1 MKRRARDIEFRH
13 LRCFVNAAD
22 HGSFRKAGS
31 TMGVQQSSISRCIC
45 DLEDRLGT
53 SLFHRHRSGVTLNRA
68 GQQFLPRARQIIR
81 GLDESLH
88 AMAALGRSENGRIRV
103 GIYSSIASGF
113 LAELLRSFG
122 GQHNHVQIELI
133 DGNPEE
139 HVAAIRRLKLDVAFL
154 TGTRT
159 WQDCDSALMW
169 SEGVF
174 VVLPERHE
182 LAIRTAVDWRELSG
196 EAFMVS
202 ETAPGQEIYD
212 YLVRK
217 LAELSWHPDIH
228 VQSVSRDNLLSLVAI
243 GRGLTVVSEAMTVT
257 THPGVVFRPIKGER
271 LPFSAIWSPNNDNPA
286 FRRLLSMARA
296 KAEVEN
302 RGVINGHPCG
312 IEQPASP
319 SQTHDPSP

>member
-1 MKRRARDIEFRH
+1 MRIR
-13 LRCFVNAAD
+13 
-22 HGSFRKAGS
+22 
-31 TMGVQQSSISRCIC
+31 QSSVSRCIR

-53 SLFHRHRSGVTLNRA
+53 SLFHRHRSGVSLNRA
-68 GQQFLPRARQIIR
+68 GHQFLPRARQIIR

-122 GQHNHVQIELI
+122 EQHNHVQIELI

-139 HVAAIRRLKLDVAFL
+139 HVAAIRGLKLDVAFL

-217 LAELSWHPDIH
+217 LADLSWHPDIH
-228 VQSVSRDNLLSLVAI
+228 VQSVGRDNLLSLVAI
-243 GRGLTVVSEAMTVT
+243 GRGLTVVSEAMTAT
-257 THPGVVFRPIKGER
+257 NHPGVVFRPIKGER

-296 KAEVEN
+296 KAELEN

-312 IEQPASP
+312 IEQPVSP
-319 SQTHDPSP
+319 SRTRDPWP

>member
-1 MKRRARDIEFRH
+1 MRIR
-13 LRCFVNAAD
+13 
-22 HGSFRKAGS
+22 
-31 TMGVQQSSISRCIC
+31 QSSVSRCIR

-53 SLFHRHRSGVTLNRA
+53 SLFHRHRSGVSLNRA
-68 GQQFLPRARQIIR
+68 GHQFLPRARQTIR

-88 AMAALGRSENGRIRV
+88 AIALLGRSENGRIKI

-122 GQHNHVQIELI
+122 DQHNDVQIQLI

-139 HVAAIRRLKLDVAFL
+139 HLAAIRQLELDVAFL
-154 TGTRT
+154 TGTRA
-159 WQDCDSALMW
+159 WQDCDSAFMW

-217 LAELSWHPDIH
+217 LADLSWHPDIH
-228 VQSVSRDNLLSLVAI
+228 VQSVGRDNLLSLVAI
-243 GRGLTVVSEAMTVT
+243 GRGLTVVSEAMTAT
-257 THPGVVFRPIKGER
+257 NHPGVVFRPIKGER

-286 FRRLLSMARA
+286 FRRLLSMATT
-296 KAEVEN
+296 KAGSERSPAISE
-302 RGVINGHPCG
+302 HLCG
-312 IEQPASP
+312 FEQNA
-319 SQTHDPSP
+319 

>member
-1 MKRRARDIEFRH
+1 
-13 LRCFVNAAD
+13 
-22 HGSFRKAGS
+22 
-31 TMGVQQSSISRCIC
+31 
-45 DLEDRLGT
+45 
-53 SLFHRHRSGVTLNRA
+53 
-68 GQQFLPRARQIIR
+68 
-81 GLDESLH
+81 
-88 AMAALGRSENGRIRV
+88 MAALGRSENGRIRV

>member
-1 MKRRARDIEFRH
+1 MRIR
-13 LRCFVNAAD
+13 
-22 HGSFRKAGS
+22 
-31 TMGVQQSSISRCIC
+31 QSSVSRCIR

-53 SLFHRHRSGVTLNRA
+53 SLFHRHRSGVSLNRA
-68 GQQFLPRARQIIR
+68 GHQFLPRARQTIR

-122 GQHNHVQIELI
+122 EQHNHVQIELI

-139 HVAAIRRLKLDVAFL
+139 HVAAIRGLKLDVAFL

-182 LAIRTAVDWRELSG
+182 VAIRTAVDWRELSG

-296 KAEVEN
+296 KAELEN

>member
-1 MKRRARDIEFRH
+1 MRIR
-13 LRCFVNAAD
+13 
-22 HGSFRKAGS
+22 
-31 TMGVQQSSISRCIC
+31 QSSVSRCIR

-53 SLFHRHRSGVTLNRA
+53 SLFHRHRSGVSLNRA
-68 GQQFLPRARQIIR
+68 GHQFLPRARQTIR

-88 AMAALGRSENGRIRV
+88 AIALLGRSENGRIKI

-122 GQHNHVQIELI
+122 DQHNSVQIQLI

-139 HVAAIRRLKLDVAFL
+139 HLAAIRQLELDVAFL
-154 TGTRT
+154 TGTRA
-159 WQDCDSALMW
+159 WQDCDSAFMW

-174 VVLPERHE
+174 VVLPELHE
-182 LAIRTAVDWRELSG
+182 LAIRTAVGWHELSC

-217 LAELSWHPDIH
+217 LADLSCHPDIH

-243 GRGLTVVSEAMTVT
+243 GRGLTVVSEAMTAT
-257 THPGVVFRPIKGER
+257 NYPGLVFRPIKGER

-286 FRRLLSMARA
+286 FRRFLSMAKA
-296 KAEVEN
+296 KAELEK
-302 RGVINGHPCG
+302 RGPISGHPCG
-312 IEQPASP
+312 IG
-319 SQTHDPSP
+319 

>member
-1 MKRRARDIEFRH
+1 MRIR
-13 LRCFVNAAD
+13 
-22 HGSFRKAGS
+22 
-31 TMGVQQSSISRCIC
+31 QSSVSRCIR

-53 SLFHRHRSGVTLNRA
+53 SLFHRHRSGVSLNRA
-68 GQQFLPRARQIIR
+68 GHQFLPRARQTIR

-88 AMAALGRSENGRIRV
+88 AIALLGRSENGRIKI

-122 GQHNHVQIELI
+122 DQHNDVQIQLI

-139 HVAAIRRLKLDVAFL
+139 HLAAIRQLELDVAFL
-154 TGTRT
+154 TGTRA
-159 WQDCDSALMW
+159 WQDCDSAFMW

-217 LAELSWHPDIH
+217 LADLSWHPDIH
-228 VQSVSRDNLLSLVAI
+228 VQSVGRDNLLSLVAI

-296 KAEVEN
+296 KAELEN

>member
-1 MKRRARDIEFRH
+1 MGPR
-13 LRCFVNAAD
+13 LR
-22 HGSFRKAGS
+22 
-31 TMGVQQSSISRCIC
+31 
-45 DLEDRLGT
+45 L
-53 SLFHRHRSGVTLNRA
+53 
-68 GQQFLPRARQIIR
+68 
-81 GLDESLH
+81 
-88 AMAALGRSENGRIRV
+88 RSENGRIKI

-122 GQHNHVQIELI
+122 DQHNDVQIQLI

-139 HVAAIRRLKLDVAFL
+139 HLAAIRQLELDVAFL
-154 TGTRT
+154 TGTRA
-159 WQDCDSALMW
+159 WQDCDSAFMW

-182 LAIRTAVDWRELSG
+182 LAILTAVDWHELSC

-217 LAELSWHPDIH
+217 LADLSCHPDIH

-243 GRGLTVVSEAMTVT
+243 GRGLTVVSEAMTAT
-257 THPGVVFRPIKGER
+257 NYPGLVFRPIKGER

-286 FRRLLSMARA
+286 FRRFLSMARA
-296 KAEVEN
+296 KAELEK
-302 RGVINGHPCG
+302 RGPISGHSCG
-312 IEQPASP
+312 IGQHGAP
-319 SQTHDPSP
+319 SQTRDP

>member
-1 MKRRARDIEFRH
+1 MRIR
-13 LRCFVNAAD
+13 
-22 HGSFRKAGS
+22 
-31 TMGVQQSSISRCIC
+31 QSSVSRCIR

-53 SLFHRHRSGVTLNRA
+53 SLFHRHRSGVSLNRA
-68 GQQFLPRARQIIR
+68 GHQFLPRARQTIR

-88 AMAALGRSENGRIRV
+88 AIAVLGRSENGRIKI

-122 GQHNHVQIELI
+122 DQHNSVQIQLI

-139 HVAAIRRLKLDVAFL
+139 HLAAIRQLELDVAFL
-154 TGTRT
+154 TGTRA
-159 WQDCDSALMW
+159 WQDCDSAFMW

-174 VVLPERHE
+174 VVLPELHE
-182 LAIRTAVDWRELSG
+182 LAIQTAVDWHELSC

-217 LAELSWHPDIH
+217 LADLSCHPDIH

-243 GRGLTVVSEAMTVT
+243 GRGLTVVSEAMTAT
-257 THPGVVFRPIKGER
+257 NYPGLVFRPIKGER

-286 FRRLLSMARA
+286 FRRFLSMAKA
-296 KAEVEN
+296 KAELEK
-302 RGVINGHPCG
+302 RGPISGHPCG
-312 IEQPASP
+312 IG
-319 SQTHDPSP
+319 

>member
-1 MKRRARDIEFRH
+1 M
-13 LRCFVNAAD
+13 
-22 HGSFRKAGS
+22 
-31 TMGVQQSSISRCIC
+31 
-45 DLEDRLGT
+45 
-53 SLFHRHRSGVTLNRA
+53 FHRHRSGVSLNRA
-68 GQQFLPRARQIIR
+68 GHQFLPRARQTIR

-88 AMAALGRSENGRIRV
+88 AIALLGRSENGRIKI

-122 GQHNHVQIELI
+122 DQHNDVQIQLI

-139 HVAAIRRLKLDVAFL
+139 HLAAIRQLELDVAFL
-154 TGTRT
+154 TGTRA
-159 WQDCDSALMW
+159 WQDCDSAFMW

-217 LAELSWHPDIH
+217 LADLSWHPDIH
-228 VQSVSRDNLLSLVAI
+228 VQSVGRDNLLSLVAI
-243 GRGLTVVSEAMTVT
+243 GRGLTVVSEAMTAT
-257 THPGVVFRPIKGER
+257 NHPGVVFRPIKGER

-286 FRRLLSMARA
+286 FRRLLSMATT
-296 KAEVEN
+296 KAGSERSPAISE
-302 RGVINGHPCG
+302 HLCG
-312 IEQPASP
+312 FEQNA
-319 SQTHDPSP
+319 

>member
-1 MKRRARDIEFRH
+1 MERRKREIEIRH

-31 TMGVQQSSISRCIC
+31 VMRIRQSSVSRCIR

-53 SLFHRHRSGVTLNRA
+53 SLFHRHRSGVSLNRA
-68 GQQFLPRARQIIR
+68 GHQFLPRARQTIR

-88 AMAALGRSENGRIRV
+88 AIALLGRSENGRIKI

-122 GQHNHVQIELI
+122 DQHNDVQIQLI

-139 HVAAIRRLKLDVAFL
+139 HLAAIRQLELDVAFL
-154 TGTRT
+154 TGTRA
-159 WQDCDSALMW
+159 WQDCDSAFMW

-182 LAIRTAVDWRELSG
+182 LAILTAVDWHELSC

-217 LAELSWHPDIH
+217 LADLSCHPDIH

-243 GRGLTVVSEAMTVT
+243 GRGLTVVSEAMTAT
-257 THPGVVFRPIKGER
+257 NYPGLVFRPIKGER

-296 KAEVEN
+296 KAELEK
-302 RGVINGHPCG
+302 RGPISGHSCG
-312 IEQPASP
+312 IGQHGAP
-319 SQTHDPSP
+319 SRTRDPWP

>member
-1 MKRRARDIEFRH
+1 MRIR
-13 LRCFVNAAD
+13 
-22 HGSFRKAGS
+22 
-31 TMGVQQSSISRCIC
+31 QSSVSRCIR

-53 SLFHRHRSGVTLNRA
+53 SLFHRHRSGVSLNRA
-68 GQQFLPRARQIIR
+68 GHQFLPRARQTIR

-88 AMAALGRSENGRIRV
+88 AIAVLGRSENGRIKI

-122 GQHNHVQIELI
+122 DQHNSVQIQLI

-139 HVAAIRRLKLDVAFL
+139 HLAAIRQLELDVAFL
-154 TGTRT
+154 TGTRA
-159 WQDCDSALMW
+159 WQDCDSAFMW

-182 LAIRTAVDWRELSG
+182 LAILTAVDWHELSC

-217 LAELSWHPDIH
+217 LADLSCHPDIH

-243 GRGLTVVSEAMTVT
+243 GRGLTVVSEAMTAT
-257 THPGVVFRPIKGER
+257 NYPGLVFRPIKGER

-286 FRRLLSMARA
+286 FRRFLSMAKA
-296 KAEVEN
+296 KAELEK
-302 RGVINGHPCG
+302 RGPISGHPCG
-312 IEQPASP
+312 IG
-319 SQTHDPSP
+319 

>member
-1 MKRRARDIEFRH
+1 MERRKHEIEIRH

-31 TMGVQQSSISRCIC
+31 VMRIRQSSVSRCIR

-53 SLFHRHRSGVTLNRA
+53 SLFHRHRSGVSLNRA
-68 GQQFLPRARQIIR
+68 GHQFLPRARQTIR

-88 AMAALGRSENGRIRV
+88 AIALLGRSENGRIKI

-122 GQHNHVQIELI
+122 DQHNSVQIQLI

-139 HVAAIRRLKLDVAFL
+139 HLAAIRQLELDVAFL
-154 TGTRT
+154 TGTRA
-159 WQDCDSALMW
+159 WQDCDSAFMW

-174 VVLPERHE
+174 VVLPELHE
-182 LAIRTAVDWRELSG
+182 LAIRTAVGWHELSC

-217 LAELSWHPDIH
+217 LADLSCHPDIH

-243 GRGLTVVSEAMTVT
+243 GRGLTVVSEAMTAT
-257 THPGVVFRPIKGER
+257 NYPGLVFRPIKGER

-286 FRRLLSMARA
+286 FRRFLSMAKA
-296 KAEVEN
+296 KAELEK
-302 RGVINGHPCG
+302 RGPISGHPCG
-312 IEQPASP
+312 IG
-319 SQTHDPSP
+319 

>member
-1 MKRRARDIEFRH
+1 MRIR
-13 LRCFVNAAD
+13 
-22 HGSFRKAGS
+22 
-31 TMGVQQSSISRCIC
+31 QSSVSRCIR

-53 SLFHRHRSGVTLNRA
+53 SLFHRHRSGVSLNRA
-68 GQQFLPRARQIIR
+68 GHQFLPRARQTIR

-88 AMAALGRSENGRIRV
+88 AIALLGRSENGRIKI

-122 GQHNHVQIELI
+122 DQHNDVQIQLI

-139 HVAAIRRLKLDVAFL
+139 HLAAIRQLELDVAFL
-154 TGTRT
+154 TGTRA
-159 WQDCDSALMW
+159 WQDCDSAFMW

-228 VQSVSRDNLLSLVAI
+228 VQSVGRDNLLSLVAI
-243 GRGLTVVSEAMTVT
+243 GRGLTVVSEAMTAT
-257 THPGVVFRPIKGER
+257 NHPGVVFRPIKGER

-286 FRRLLSMARA
+286 FRRLLSMATT
-296 KAEVEN
+296 KAGSERSPAISE
-302 RGVINGHPCG
+302 HLCG
-312 IEQPASP
+312 FEQNA
-319 SQTHDPSP
+319 

>member
-1 MKRRARDIEFRH
+1 MRIR
-13 LRCFVNAAD
+13 
-22 HGSFRKAGS
+22 
-31 TMGVQQSSISRCIC
+31 QSSVSRCIR

-53 SLFHRHRSGVTLNRA
+53 SLFHRHRSGVSLNRA
-68 GQQFLPRARQIIR
+68 GHQFLPRARQTIR
-81 GLDESLH
+81 GLDESLY

-122 GQHNHVQIELI
+122 EQHNHVQIELI

-139 HVAAIRRLKLDVAFL
+139 HVAAIRGLKLDVAFL

-296 KAEVEN
+296 KAELEN

>member
-1 MKRRARDIEFRH
+1 MRIR
-13 LRCFVNAAD
+13 
-22 HGSFRKAGS
+22 
-31 TMGVQQSSISRCIC
+31 QSSVSRCIR

-53 SLFHRHRSGVTLNRA
+53 SLFHRHRSGVSLNRA
-68 GQQFLPRARQIIR
+68 GHQFLPRARQTIR

-88 AMAALGRSENGRIRV
+88 AIALLGRSENGRIKI

-122 GQHNHVQIELI
+122 DQHNDVQIQLI

-139 HVAAIRRLKLDVAFL
+139 HLAAIRQLELDVAFL
-154 TGTRT
+154 TGTRA
-159 WQDCDSALMW
+159 WQDCDSAFMW

-296 KAEVEN
+296 KAELEN

>member
-1 MKRRARDIEFRH
+1 MRIR
-13 LRCFVNAAD
+13 
-22 HGSFRKAGS
+22 
-31 TMGVQQSSISRCIC
+31 QSSVSRCIR

-53 SLFHRHRSGVTLNRA
+53 SLFHRHRSGVSLNRA
-68 GQQFLPRARQIIR
+68 GHQFLPRARHTIR

-88 AMAALGRSENGRIRV
+88 AIALLGRSENGRIKI

-122 GQHNHVQIELI
+122 DQHNDVQIQLI

-139 HVAAIRRLKLDVAFL
+139 HLAAIRQLELDVAFL
-154 TGTRT
+154 TGTRA
-159 WQDCDSALMW
+159 WQDCDSAFMW

-217 LAELSWHPDIH
+217 LADLSWHPDIH
-228 VQSVSRDNLLSLVAI
+228 VQSVGRDNLLSLVAI
-243 GRGLTVVSEAMTVT
+243 GRGLTVVSEAMTAT
-257 THPGVVFRPIKGER
+257 NHPGVVFRPIKGER

-286 FRRLLSMARA
+286 FRRLLSMATT
-296 KAEVEN
+296 KAGSERSPAISE
-302 RGVINGHPCG
+302 HLCG
-312 IEQPASP
+312 FEQNA
-319 SQTHDPSP
+319 

>member
-1 MKRRARDIEFRH
+1 
-13 LRCFVNAAD
+13 
-22 HGSFRKAGS
+22 
-31 TMGVQQSSISRCIC
+31 
-45 DLEDRLGT
+45 
-53 SLFHRHRSGVTLNRA
+53 
-68 GQQFLPRARQIIR
+68 
-81 GLDESLH
+81 
-88 AMAALGRSENGRIRV
+88 MAALGRSENGRIRV

-122 GQHNHVQIELI
+122 EQHNHVQIELI

-139 HVAAIRRLKLDVAFL
+139 HVAAIRGLKLDVAFL

-243 GRGLTVVSEAMTVT
+243 GRGLTVVSEAMTAT
-257 THPGVVFRPIKGER
+257 NHPGVVFRPIKGER

-286 FRRLLSMARA
+286 FRRLLSMATT
-296 KAEVEN
+296 KAGSERSPAISE
-302 RGVINGHPCG
+302 HLCG
-312 IEQPASP
+312 FEQNA
-319 SQTHDPSP
+319 

>member
-1 MKRRARDIEFRH
+1 MRIR
-13 LRCFVNAAD
+13 
-22 HGSFRKAGS
+22 
-31 TMGVQQSSISRCIC
+31 QSSVSRCIR

-53 SLFHRHRSGVTLNRA
+53 SLFHRHRSGVSLNRA
-68 GQQFLPRARQIIR
+68 GHQFLPRARQTVR

-88 AMAALGRSENGRIRV
+88 AIALLGRSENGRIKI

-122 GQHNHVQIELI
+122 DQHNDVQIQLI

-139 HVAAIRRLKLDVAFL
+139 HLAAIRQLELDVAFL
-154 TGTRT
+154 TGTRA
-159 WQDCDSALMW
+159 WQDCDSAFMW

-217 LAELSWHPDIH
+217 LADLSWHPDIH

-286 FRRLLSMARA
+286 FRRLLSMATT
-296 KAEVEN
+296 KAGSERSPAISE
-302 RGVINGHPCG
+302 HLCG
-312 IEQPASP
+312 FEQNA
-319 SQTHDPSP
+319 

>member
-1 MKRRARDIEFRH
+1 MRIR
-13 LRCFVNAAD
+13 
-22 HGSFRKAGS
+22 
-31 TMGVQQSSISRCIC
+31 QSSVSRCIR

-53 SLFHRHRSGVTLNRA
+53 SLFHRHRSGVSLNRA
-68 GQQFLPRARQIIR
+68 GHQFLPRARQTIR

-88 AMAALGRSENGRIRV
+88 AIALLGRSENGRIKI

-122 GQHNHVQIELI
+122 DQHNSVQIQLI

-139 HVAAIRRLKLDVAFL
+139 HLAAIRQLELDVAFL
-154 TGTRT
+154 TGTRA
-159 WQDCDSALMW
+159 WQDCDSAFMW

-174 VVLPERHE
+174 VVLPELHE
-182 LAIRTAVDWRELSG
+182 LAIRTAVGWHELSC

-217 LAELSWHPDIH
+217 LADLSCHPDIH

-286 FRRLLSMARA
+286 FRRLLSMART
-296 KAEVEN
+296 KAGWERSAAISE
-302 RGVINGHPCG
+302 HLCG
-312 IEQPASP
+312 FEPHAAP
-319 SQTHDPSP
+319 SRTRDPSP